1 MSTWSGKLESNK
13 TIVMTKLVPLSC
25 GSTGKH
31 MVLISQF
38 RNIQILHNDA
48 VFPLITKG
56 IDGRANDYHRSW
68 KVSSELLEDSVV
80 Y

>member
-13 TIVMTKLVPLSC
+13 TIVMTTLVPPSC
-25 GSTGKH
+25 GSTGKL
-31 MVLISQF
+31 MVLISQS
-38 RNIQILHNDA
+38 RNIQILHKDA
-48 VFPLITKG
+48 VFPLITQG

-68 KVSSELLEDSVV
+68 KVSSELPEDSVV